1 MLNCKNVSET
11 ELKIIADSQT
21 IDNIHTGQLKPKP
34 FLALV
39 TLLVHSLEMG

>member
-34 FLALV
+34 FLV